1 MNYLN
6 FDQVSGHRVSLLR
19 TDPRHFNVNGQAGY
33 SADNDTGAE
42 GFQKMM
48 FEALEGVNKLQ
59 NESADVSKKM
69 IIDPESVDPH
79 DVTIA
84 MAKANTALALTKAV
98 VDKGLRAYKEIISI
112 R

>member
-6 FDQVSGHRVSLLR
+6 YTQVSGHKISLIR
-19 TDPRHFNVNGQAGY
+19 TDPRHFNSAGQSGY
-33 SADNDTGAE
+33 IENNENNAD

-48 FEALEGVNKLQ
+48 FEALNGVNKLQ
-59 NESADVSKKM
+59 NESADISKKM

-84 MAKANTALALTKAV
+84 MAKSNTALALTKAV
-98 VDKGLRAYKEIISI
+98 MDKGLRAYKEIISI

>member
-6 FDQVSGHRVSLLR
+6 YDQAMGHRVSLIR
-19 TDPRHFNVNGQAGY
+19 TDPRHFTINGQTGV
-33 SADNDTGAE
+33 SPVSDTGAD

-48 FEALEGVNKLQ
+48 FEALNGVNKLQ
-59 NESADVSKKM
+59 NDSADISKKM

-79 DVTIA
+79 DVTIS

-98 VDKGLRAYKEIISI
+98 VDKSLRAYKEIISI

>member
-6 FDQVSGHRVSLLR
+6 YDQVAGHRVSLIR
-19 TDPRHFNVNGQAGY
+19 TDPRHFTMNGRTEEI
-33 SADNDTGAE
+33 SDTGTD

-48 FEALEGVNKLQ
+48 FEALEGVSKIQ

-69 IIDPESVDPH
+69 IIDPDSVDPH

-98 VDKGLRAYKEIISI
+98 VDKSLRAYKEIISI

>member
-1 MNYLN
+1 MIR
-6 FDQVSGHRVSLLR
+6 FTATGVTLLR
-19 TDPRHFNVNGQAGY
+19 TDPRHFTMDRQSGVAT
-33 SADNDTGAE
+33 ATETGTE
-42 GFQKMM
+42 NFQKMM
-48 FEALEGVNKLQ
+48 YEALDGVNRLQ
-59 NESADVSKKM
+59 NESADISKKM

-98 VDKGLRAYKEIISI
+98 IDRSIKAYKEILSI

>member
-1 MNYLN
+1 MNYLSYN
-6 FDQVSGHRVSLLR
+6 QVSGHRVSLLR
-19 TDPRHFNVNGQAGY
+19 TDPRHFTMNNETGSI
-33 SADNDTGAE
+33 SASGTGGE
-42 GFQKMM
+42 NFQKMM
-48 FEALEGVNKLQ
+48 FEALKGVNNLQ
-59 NESADVSKKM
+59 MESADISKKM

-98 VDKGLRAYKEIISI
+98 VDKSLKAYKEILSI

>member
-1 MNYLN
+1 
-6 FDQVSGHRVSLLR
+6 
-19 TDPRHFNVNGQAGY
+19 
-33 SADNDTGAE
+33 
-42 GFQKMM
+42 
-48 FEALEGVNKLQ
+48 
-59 NESADVSKKM
+59 M

-98 VDKGLRAYKEIISI
+98 VDKSLRAYKEIISI